1 MPRPEKT
8 ALPVPPL
15 RLISMRYL
23 TVRYDINMKPSDL
36 SRPPR
41 TSIPAARHVYA
52 RRSGTRSS
60 SVDSRFPTGGQRVH
74 FANLPCRRAR

>member
-23 TVRYDINMKPSDL
+23 TVRDDINMKPSDL
-36 SRPPR
+36 
-41 TSIPAARHVYA
+41 
-52 RRSGTRSS
+52 
-60 SVDSRFPTGGQRVH
+60 
-74 FANLPCRRAR
+74 

>member
-36 SRPPR
+36 
-41 TSIPAARHVYA
+41 
-52 RRSGTRSS
+52 
-60 SVDSRFPTGGQRVH
+60 
-74 FANLPCRRAR
+74 